1 MWSVL
6 RFSNNHASY
15 IQIYAT
21 TISCCVNVKFVF
33 MKQVILILLF
43 LVNFRQLHAQS
54 LLLLFLKKKKKKI
67 IVTTFVAS
75 VHDLIF
81 FY

>member
-1 MWSVL
+1 ML

-33 MKQVILILLF
+33 MKQVILILLV
-43 LVNFRQLHAQS
+43 LV
-54 LLLLFLKKKKKKI
+54 
-67 IVTTFVAS
+67 VTTFVAS
-75 VHDLIF
+75 VHDLIS